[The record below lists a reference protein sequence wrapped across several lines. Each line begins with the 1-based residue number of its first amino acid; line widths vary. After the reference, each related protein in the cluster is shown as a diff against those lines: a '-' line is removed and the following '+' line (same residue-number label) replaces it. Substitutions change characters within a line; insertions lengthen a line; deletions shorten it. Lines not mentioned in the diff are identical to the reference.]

1 MKGTTMSSLT
11 YAEVLGRHNTA
22 VPAHLEAQAAVP
34 VHVGPQRQGDVLI
47 IPRARLGSAER
58 AVMAPVPAAGIAVVR
73 GESATGGNS
82 HILQAL
88 DGPCSWSA
96 GGAGLLFLGVLD
108 VPVGS
113 TAYLSHTEE
122 HGALAVGPGTYV
134 LHGKREQAA
143 EIRRVAD

>member
-1 MKGTTMSSLT
+1 MSTLT
-11 YAEVLGRHNTA
+11 YHDVLSEHGTD
-22 VPAHLEAQAAVP
+22 VPPHLEAQATVP
-34 VHVGPQRQGDVLI
+34 VSSSPQRQGDVLV
-47 IPRARLGSAER
+47 IPRPPLGAAER
-58 AVMAPVPAAGIAVVR
+58 SSHAPVPPEGVAVVR

-88 DGPCSWSA
+88 DGPCTWASSDLA
-96 GGAGLLFLGVLD
+96 DGSVVLGVLD

-122 HGALAVGPGTYV
+122 HGALGVGAGTYV